1 MIDRSLQ
8 GAARFSPEAVNMRTG
23 LQLQRDAAQRRIAA
37 QAPGLV
43 AASANKADIFE
54 LMKLRVT
61 ERMTSSD
68 PITFPFMNAELIR
81 VMLRDM
87 EAHARD
93 SNIFDESRAKQVQ
106 P

>member
-1 MIDRSLQ
+1 
-8 GAARFSPEAVNMRTG
+8 
-23 LQLQRDAAQRRIAA
+23 
-37 QAPGLV
+37 
-43 AASANKADIFE
+43 
-54 LMKLRVT
+54 MKLRVT